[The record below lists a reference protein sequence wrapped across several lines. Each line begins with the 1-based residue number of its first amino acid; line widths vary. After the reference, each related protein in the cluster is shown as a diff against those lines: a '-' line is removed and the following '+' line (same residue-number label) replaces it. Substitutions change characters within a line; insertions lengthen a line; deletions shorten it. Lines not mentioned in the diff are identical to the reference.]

1 MTGVLASLVF
11 NHFLPEYKGL
21 RDKRINFC
29 DPEAL
34 TNILAACE
42 KTPVTTLTRETVAWF
57 ANRKGETPTYLKALL
72 HSKLSMIPVCYSGHW
87 VLGMLQLKRRE
98 EDIRARMIVVDSLFH
113 STSFKNLTQL
123 VAEMAYSAFGVAL
136 KAALY
141 LTNSKYDL
149 GKYTLVSS
157 TFIHVSGISRYSL
170 RSPRV
175 ECICKVVHKYGCKI

>member
-1 MTGVLASLVF
+1 MDYSSMNVF
-11 NHFLPEYKGL
+11 F
-21 RDKRINFC
+21 R
-29 DPEAL
+29 
-34 TNILAACE
+34 
-42 KTPVTTLTRETVAWF
+42 
-57 ANRKGETPTYLKALL
+57 
-72 HSKLSMIPVCYSGHW
+72 
-87 VLGMLQLKRRE
+87 
-98 EDIRARMIVVDSLFH
+98 
-113 STSFKNLTQL
+113 NLTQL